1 MYNNG
6 KGVKQDYPEAVRWFQ
21 KAAEQGNASAQ
32 NNLGS
37 MHGCGQGV
45 NQDYSEAARWYQ
57 KAAEQGHAS
66 AQSNLGIMH
75 YSGQGVKQDYSEAAR
90 WLQKAAEQG
99 NDEAAGILRDLLQ
112 KQHQKI
118 KSQTA
123 GITSKKEKGASALEA
138 KECANCLA
146 PEGQHGVAFKVCIRC
161 KAIRY
166 CGRACQTAHW
176 KACHKQLCVSSEKK
190 QWPPKPPQSSSP
202 PCEGAPPG
210 DVTKPQPAGMTSK
223 KDKGASAPEAKECA
237 NCLAP
242 EGQHGVTLKACI
254 RCKATHYCG
263 RACQTAH
270 WKAGHKKFCVTPE
283 ERVPP
288 KPLLSPASSQSDR
301 APAGDITE
309 CAICLDPLDLAA
321 TCMLPCSHTFHAACV
336 DGLRSFGLK
345 QVCPL
350 CRTEV

>member
-1 MYNNG
+1 
-6 KGVKQDYPEAVRWFQ
+6 V
-21 KAAEQGNASAQ
+21 
-32 NNLGS
+32 LT
-37 MHGCGQGV
+37 
-45 NQDYSEAARWYQ
+45 SEER
-57 KAAEQGHAS
+57 
-66 AQSNLGIMH
+66 
-75 YSGQGVKQDYSEAAR
+75 V
-90 WLQKAAEQG
+90 
-99 NDEAAGILRDLLQ
+99 
-112 KQHQKI
+112 
-118 KSQTA
+118 
-123 GITSKKEKGASALEA
+123 
-138 KECANCLA
+138 
-146 PEGQHGVAFKVCIRC
+146 
-161 KAIRY
+161 
-166 CGRACQTAHW
+166 
-176 KACHKQLCVSSEKK
+176 
-190 QWPPKPPQSSSP
+190 PPKPPISSP
-202 PCEGAPPG
+202 PPPCKGAPPG

-223 KDKGASAPEAKECA
+223 KDKDASAPEAKECA

-242 EGQHGVTLKACI
+242 EGRHGVTLKACI
-254 RCKATHYCG
+254 RCKASHYCG